1 VLSLLLFVVDQ
12 YEVSVSH
19 YVVKLEYGDG
29 HVSELHW
36 VVIYSTPSLGNFAR
50 MRTYNLWS
58 LVKITFPNYVHTNF
72 RF

>member
-1 VLSLLLFVVDQ
+1 MLSLLLFVVDQ

-36 VVIYSTPSLGNFAR
+36 VC
-50 MRTYNLWS
+50 
-58 LVKITFPNYVHTNF
+58 
-72 RF
+72 